1 MAETMCETRVTSASD
16 AEAERRH
23 VVESLRRANN
33 LLCLWRVCG
42 SAACRR
48 ARCCRGR
55 AHLCAK
61 RNDGLLP
68 KLVRDFFLS
77 FLAAQYAGA
86 SFDEFRDAMDGR
98 EETKAFF
105 AWRKACAARSR

>member
-1 MAETMCETRVTSASD
+1 MTESMTETSAISASA
-16 AEAERRH
+16 AEASRRR
-23 VVESLRRANN
+23 VVEDLRRAND

-48 ARCCRGR
+48 AQCCRGR

-68 KLVRDFFLS
+68 KPMRDFFLS
-77 FLAAQYAGA
+77 FLAAQYAGVD
-86 SFDEFRDAMDGR
+86 FDDFRSAMEGR
-98 EETKAFF
+98 EETNAFF
-105 AWRKACAARSR
+105 AWRRACAGRRR

>member
-1 MAETMCETRVTSASD
+1 MIGTNGDAGD
-16 AEAERRH
+16 AEDARRRI
-23 VVESLRRANN
+23 VQDLRGANN
-33 LLCLWRVCG
+33 LLCLWRLCG

-68 KLVRDFFLS
+68 KLVREYFLS
-77 FLAAQYAGA
+77 FLAAKYAGV
-86 SFDEFRDAMDGR
+86 SFEDFRDAMEGR
-98 EETKAFF
+98 EETRAFL
-105 AWRKACAARSR
+105 AWRKACEARRR

>member
-1 MAETMCETRVTSASD
+1 MTETTIETGACSAGD
-16 AEAERRH
+16 AEARRH
-23 VVESLRRANN
+23 VVEELRRANN

-68 KLVRDFFLS
+68 EPVRDFFLS
-77 FLAAQYAGA
+77 FLAAQYAGL
-86 SFDEFRDAMDGR
+86 SFEEFRDAMEGR

-105 AWRKACAARSR
+105 AWRKACGARSR

>member
-1 MAETMCETRVTSASD
+1 MSETMIGTNGDASD
-16 AEAERRH
+16 AEAVRRH
-23 VVESLRRANN
+23 VVGSLRRANN

-42 SAACRR
+42 NAACRR
-48 ARCCRGR
+48 ARSCRGR

-61 RNDGLLP
+61 RNDSLLP

-86 SFDEFRDAMDGR
+86 SFEEFRGEMDGR

-105 AWRKACAARSR
+105 AWRKACAGRSR

>member
-1 MAETMCETRVTSASD
+1 MSEAMTETNSAISAGD
-16 AEAERRH
+16 TEAMRRCI
-23 VVESLRRANN
+23 VEDLRRANN

-61 RNDGLLP
+61 RNDSLH
-68 KLVRDFFLS
+68 DFFLS
-77 FLAAQYAGA
+77 FLAAQYDGVC
-86 SFDEFRDAMDGR
+86 FEDFIDAMEGR

-105 AWRKACAARSR
+105 AWLKACAVRSR

>member
-1 MAETMCETRVTSASD
+1 MSETMIGTDGD
-16 AEAERRH
+16 AEEARRR

-33 LLCLWRVCG
+33 LLCLWRLCG

-48 ARCCRGR
+48 ARCCRDR

-61 RNDGLLP
+61 RNDSLLP
-68 KLVRDFFLS
+68 KLVNDYFLS
-77 FLAAQYAGA
+77 FLAAKYAGV
-86 SFDEFRDAMDGR
+86 SFEDFCDAMEGR

-105 AWRKACAARSR
+105 AWRRACVAHRR

>member
-1 MAETMCETRVTSASD
+1 MRETTIGTNGAVSD
-16 AEAERRH
+16 AESWCRH
-23 VVESLRRANN
+23 VVEELRRANN

-68 KLVRDFFLS
+68 KPVHDFFLS
-77 FLAAQYAGA
+77 FL
-86 SFDEFRDAMDGR
+86 FPFRPLADIYH
-98 EETKAFF
+98 FF
-105 AWRKACAARSR
+105 VFFQRQSDRP

>member
-1 MAETMCETRVTSASD
+1 MAETMCETRVTSAND
-16 AEAERRH
+16 AEAARRH
-23 VVESLRRANN
+23 VVEELRRANN

-68 KLVRDFFLS
+68 EPVRDFFLS
-77 FLAAQYAGA
+77 FLAAQYAGV
-86 SFDEFRDAMDGR
+86 SFDEFREAMDGR

-105 AWRKACAARSR
+105 AWRRACVAHRR

>member
-1 MAETMCETRVTSASD
+1 MDETMIGTNGDAED
-16 AEAERRH
+16 AEAARRH

-68 KLVRDFFLS
+68 KPVRDFFLS
-77 FLAAQYAGA
+77 FLAAQYAGVC
-86 SFDEFRDAMDGR
+86 FEDFIDAMEGR
-98 EETKAFF
+98 DETKAFF
-105 AWRKACAARSR
+105 AWRKACAARPR

>member
-1 MAETMCETRVTSASD
+1 MTETTIETGACSAGD
-16 AEAERRH
+16 AEAGRRH
-23 VVESLRRANN
+23 VVEELRRANN

-68 KLVRDFFLS
+68 EPVRDFFLS
-77 FLAAQYAGA
+77 FLAAQYAGL
-86 SFDEFRDAMDGR
+86 SFDEFREAMEGR
-98 EETKAFF
+98 DETKAFF
-105 AWRKACAARSR
+105 AWRRACAARSR